1 MSTLKS
7 TIEILTSGITEIK
20 PGGAKALEELLLKAQ
35 KDNRQLRVKLG
46 IDPTS
51 ADLHLGHM
59 VCIQKLRQFQELGH
73 LPVLIIGGYTAQ
85 VGDPSGR
92 NEARPPLS
100 KEDVAKHAETY
111 IAQVAKVLDLSRAE
125 IVNNADWFDKFTMT
139 DMIKL
144 ASQVTVNQM
153 IAKDAFGKRIDNGQ
167 PLYLHETYY
176 PILQGYDSYEVRSDI
191 ELGGTDQTFNLMVG
205 RDIQKLYNMEPQL
218 TMCMPLLVGLDGVK
232 KMSKTSAN
240 YIALTDSP
248 QEMFGKTMSIPDE
261 LILDY
266 FTLAARSTPSE
277 VAAIKSRLESGE
289 NPRNIKDELAQKI
302 VSIYYSA
309 SDAKAASENFT
320 KLFKEKEIPEDI
332 EEFKLNGNSKQLA
345 DILVASGLCQTKGEA
360 KRLISGG
367 GVRLDGEKLSDPVQE
382 LSVSKP
388 QVLQAGKR
396 KFVRL
401 VK

>member
-125 IVNNADWFDKFTMT
+125 IVNNADWFNKFTMT